1 MEVALGSCVDIEAW
15 NGLKVI
21 FPDDGNGSRIL
32 FTTRSH
38 AVALEAKS
46 LTYALRLLSDEE
58 SYELLS
64 MKLFNG
70 DPCPKELSSISCRIA
85 SCCKGLPLALVLIA
99 GTLKRTKRK
108 KDSGKH
114 VAKTLFR
121 SLSIQEQILEILEVS
136 YKRLPDHL
144 KPCFCYLG
152 TFPEDTTIS
161 VSKLMRL
168 WNSEGFVQQSNWGRK
183 NLKQEA
189 ESYLNELIDR
199 TKLGKRRSM
208 TGEDISHGIANLL
221 GSFRLHGLNFLH
233 ISTNISSLLYFHKP
247 GGTELVSSGSLP
259 PQCLG
264 NVRVQSSADTS
275 NLVKIA
281 KQVHLKYLAVR
292 IRTNNIPSDIGNLR
306 NLETFLISGAIGN
319 VILPETIWKSA
330 MKRELILDHSF
341 FSCEYYSQEFLEN
354 CSDLN
359 NLKSI
364 STISIQHGSAEKF
377 LRRLPNIEKLGCIFS
392 RKWKDYF
399 KACNPFRILELLC
412 ELQSLKMSFHAWA
425 PCPLIFSLP
434 SKLKKLT
441 MSNARLPWH
450 EISVIGQLPNLE
462 VLKSH
467 DKAFE
472 GEQWDMREGKFQKLK
487 FLKLESL
494 DIVQWNATSEHLPFL
509 EQLVVLS
516 CGQLEEI

>member
-1 MEVALGSCVDIEAW
+1 MLLFGVKFSVNLTYHAKWHWGSCVDIEAW

-46 LTYALRLLSDEE
+46 LTYALRLLSNEE

-99 GTLKRTKRK
+99 GTLKSTKRK
-108 KDSGKH
+108 KDSWKH

-152 TFPEDTTIS
+152 TFPEGTTIS

-199 TKLGKRRSM
+199 SLVM
-208 TGEDISHGIANLL
+208 IARKSSKGGVKACL
-221 GSFRLHGLNFLH
+221 FRLHGLNFLH

-247 GGTELVSSGSLP
+247 DGTELVSSGSLP
-259 PQCLG
+259 PHARGFHSECAFRDFLSKGRHNLSEQIGLG
-264 NVRVQSSADTS
+264 YKKG
-275 NLVKIA
+275 LIA

-292 IRTNNIPSDIGNLR
+292 IRTNNIPSDIGNVR

-319 VILPETIWKSA
+319 VMLPETIWKSA
-330 MKRELILDHSF
+330 MERELILDHSF

-392 RKWKDYF
+392 RKRKDYF

-425 PCPLIFSLP
+425 PCPFIFILP
-434 SKLKKLT
+434 LKLKKLT

-462 VLKSH
+462 VLKLH
-467 DKAFE
+467 D
-472 GEQWDMREGKFQKLK
+472 R
-487 FLKLESL
+487 
-494 DIVQWNATSEHLPFL
+494 
-509 EQLVVLS
+509 
-516 CGQLEEI
+516 

>member
-1 MEVALGSCVDIEAW
+1 MANNWISPVGQGVA
-15 NGLKVI
+15 VI

-46 LTYALRLLSDEE
+46 LTYAFRLLSNEE

-70 DPCPKELSSISCRIA
+70 DPCHKELSSISCRIA

-99 GTLKRTKRK
+99 GTPKRTKRK
-108 KDSGKH
+108 KDSWKH

-152 TFPEDTTIS
+152 TFPEGTTIS

-199 TKLGKRRSM
+199 SLVMIARKSSKGGVKACRVHNVLHEYCTAKLGKRRSV
-208 TGEDISHGIANLL
+208 TREDISHGIAILL

-247 GGTELVSSGSLP
+247 DGTELVSSGSLP
-259 PQCLG
+259 PHARGFHSECAFRDFLSKGRHNLSEQIGLGYKKGLVHGTRTSQSRHLDYGSILKCKHLSVLDLG

-275 NLVKIA
+275 DLVKIA
-281 KQVHLKYLAVR
+281 KLVHLKYLAVR

-319 VILPETIWKSA
+319 VMLPETIWKSA
-330 MKRELILDHSF
+330 MERELILDHSF

-364 STISIQHGSAEKF
+364 STISMQHASVEKF

-392 RKWKDYF
+392 STWKDYF
-399 KACNPFRILELLC
+399 QACKIHF
-412 ELQSLKMSFHAWA
+412 
-425 PCPLIFSLP
+425 
-434 SKLKKLT
+434 
-441 MSNARLPWH
+441 
-450 EISVIGQLPNLE
+450 GY
-462 VLKSH
+462 
-467 DKAFE
+467 
-472 GEQWDMREGKFQKLK
+472 
-487 FLKLESL
+487 
-494 DIVQWNATSEHLPFL
+494 
-509 EQLVVLS
+509 
-516 CGQLEEI
+516 